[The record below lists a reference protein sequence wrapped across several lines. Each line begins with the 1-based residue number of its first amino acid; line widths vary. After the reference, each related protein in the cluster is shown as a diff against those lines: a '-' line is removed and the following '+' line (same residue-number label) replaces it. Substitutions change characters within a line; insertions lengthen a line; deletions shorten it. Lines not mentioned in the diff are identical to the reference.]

1 MKIYNFGS
9 MNIDNVFKVDQ
20 FIRPGESK
28 ITHELNVFCGG
39 KGLNQSIAC
48 AKAGIET
55 YHIGMIGPDG
65 GMLRDKLEECGV
77 KTDYIRTVD
86 ARTGCTAIQ
95 IDDNGQNCIL
105 VYSGTNNLY
114 TDEFVDEVLATA
126 GPDDVILLQNEIN
139 KSGYVIQRAK
149 ELGIPVA
156 INAAPYTDDLMEMPI
171 GDVTWL
177 IVNEIEGASL
187 IGMADIAG
195 AGAENVDFDE
205 VADKLVAKYP
215 GVELVLTLGSAGCIY
230 VGKDGRMAVP
240 ARKVKAV
247 DTTAAGDTFIG
258 FFLSAV
264 MQGYSAEQALNAATC
279 ASSIAVQRAGASDS
293 IPENTVAELLEM

>member
-1 MKIYNFGS
+1 MRIYNFGS

-28 ITHELNVFCGG
+28 ITNELNVFCGG

-55 YHIGMIGPDG
+55 YHIGVIGPDG
-65 GMLRDKLEECGV
+65 TMLKDKLEECGI
-77 KTDYIRTVD
+77 KTDYIKTVD

-105 VYSGTNNLY
+105 VYSGTNNMY

-139 KSGYVIQRAK
+139 KSGYVIERAK
-149 ELGIPVA
+149 ALGIPVA
-156 INAAPYTDDLMEMPI
+156 INAAPYTESLQDMPI

-195 AGAENVDFDE
+195 AGADVDFND

-215 GVELVLTLGSAGCIY
+215 GIELVLTLGSAGCIY
-230 VGKDGRMAVP
+230 VGKEGKLAVP

-264 MQGYSAEQALNAATC
+264 MQGYSSEQTLNAATC

-293 IPENTVAELLEM
+293 IPEYTVAELLEM